1 MKPTVYTTPNCPN
14 CKLLKSFLEKLGIV
28 YEERNLLD
36 LDVQTELIMMDVFT
50 MSAPILKI
58 GKRILTFKELFDGG
72 KLNEKF
78 VVSILEAE
86 RGG

>member
-14 CKLLKSFLEKLGIV
+14 CKLLKNFLEKLGIA
-28 YEERNLLD
+28 YEEKSLLD

-58 GKRILTFKELFDGG
+58 GKRILTFKELFNGS
-72 KLNEKF
+72 KLNEKLI
-78 VVSILEAE
+78 VDILEAE
-86 RGG
+86 GDG

>member
-14 CKLLKSFLEKLGIV
+14 CKLLKSFLEKLEIV
-28 YEERNLLD
+28 YEEKDLLN

-58 GKRILTFKELFDGG
+58 GKRILTFKELFDEG
-72 KLNEKF
+72 KLNEKLI
-78 VVSILEAE
+78 VSILEAE
-86 RGG
+86 KNG

>member
-1 MKPTVYTTPNCPN
+1 
-14 CKLLKSFLEKLGIV
+14 LKSFLEKLGIV

>member
-14 CKLLKSFLEKLGIV
+14 CKLLKSFLEKLEIA
-28 YEERNLLD
+28 YEEKYLLN

-58 GKRILTFKELFDGG
+58 GKRILTFKELFDEG
-72 KLNEKF
+72 KLNEKLI
-78 VVSILEAE
+78 VSILEAE
-86 RGG
+86 KNG